1 MPEDTYL
8 TAKGYKRLQEELNN
22 LKGPIRK
29 ELAKKLRAAIQ
40 QGDLS
45 ENADYIYAKEEQ
57 GFIEGRILELEQ
69 TLKYVVII
77 DEQNRSGDIIEIGS
91 RVTIQESNHSPETF
105 QLVGSKE
112 TDPINGR
119 ISYESPIGK
128 ALLEHKV
135 GDKVLINTPEGNIEI
150 AILEIN

>member
-1 MPEDTYL
+1 MQEDTYL

-22 LKGPIRK
+22 LKGPIREK
-29 ELAKKLRAAIQ
+29 LAKKLRAAIQ

-45 ENADYIYAKEEQ
+45 ENADYISAKEEQ

-77 DEQNRSGDIIEIGS
+77 DEQNRSGNIIEIGS
-91 RVTIQESNHSPETF
+91 RVTIKEGNHSPETF

-119 ISYESPIGK
+119 ISYKSPIGK
-128 ALLEHKV
+128 AILEHQV
-135 GDKVLINTPEGNIEI
+135 GDKVLINTPKGSIEI
-150 AILEIN
+150 NILEIN